1 MQIAVP
7 SESLPSERR
16 VALIPDAAKKLV
28 RAGLDVHIESGAGL
42 RSGYADADYEA
53 VGALIH
59 NDQTALLASA
69 DLVLRVRKPSL
80 EDVAKLKS
88 GAIHVSYLDPYT
100 KPA

>member
-28 RAGLDVHIESGAGL
+28 RAGLDIHIESGAGV

-53 VGALIH
+53 VGAHIQA
-59 NDQTALLASA
+59 DQNTLLASA
-69 DLVLRVRKPSL
+69 DIVLRVRKPSL
-80 EDVAKLKS
+80 EDITKLKS
-88 GAIHVSYLDPYT
+88 GRHPDQLP
-100 KPA
+100 